1 MYARRNRLWINIK
14 ILAEVLVCYLMII
27 GSDSITVQFNSGA
40 TYFYTYQSA
49 GSSNVE
55 QMKSLAIMG
64 KGLNSF
70 ISRIVKNKYASKI
83 M

>member
-1 MYARRNRLWINIK
+1 MDKYKNLGGSSG
-14 ILAEVLVCYLMII
+14 VLSYEI

-49 GSSNVE
+49 GNSNIE
-55 QMKSLAIMG
+55 QMKSLAITG

-83 M
+83 L